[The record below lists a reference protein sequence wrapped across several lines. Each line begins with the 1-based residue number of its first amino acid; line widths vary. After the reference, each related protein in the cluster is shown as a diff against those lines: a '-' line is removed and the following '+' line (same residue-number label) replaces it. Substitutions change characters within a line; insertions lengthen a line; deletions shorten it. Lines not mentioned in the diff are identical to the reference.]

1 MFSSRHDIL
10 SEIDETIDQLIKNGK
25 VLKKIETKEYY
36 EREAQAL
43 EKTQESLLAHL
54 IHMDELLKNK
64 KTSNTASH
72 DTLLTSDVHKKLGRS
87 GYLNNLLEKKKRIQ
101 RSKSS
106 TKRASKGPKIHRKKV
121 CVKKELV

>member
-36 EREAQAL
+36 ERETQAL

-54 IHMDELLKNK
+54 IHMDDLLKNK
-64 KTSNTASH
+64 KASNTASS
-72 DTLLTSDVHKKLGRS
+72 DSLLTSDVHKKLGRS

-106 TKRASKGPKIHRKKV
+106 SKRASKGPKIHRKK
-121 CVKKELV
+121 CV